1 MRLEPGRRAAIM
13 ALLLW
18 PSLALADQPISEAER
33 RLFLDPHLANLEAPA
48 TLRYRYAKTGTF
60 EEGFEDQV
68 RVILQP
74 SGAGTHAHV
83 EYLTG
88 ARALPLPDVD
98 AAVGNPVILS
108 FLERDVREMQ
118 RITGGQAGYFR
129 KRVRLAL
136 ANEAQVT
143 PIRLELSGHDI
154 SAVLIVVQP
163 YAQDPMRARFPR
175 YVRKTYS
182 FTLSPEVPGM
192 LYEMRTLTPDPA
204 GAAPLIEE
212 RLTYTAAER

>member
-1 MRLEPGRRAAIM
+1 MKPGRRAAIV

-18 PSLALADQPISEAER
+18 PSLAPAEQSLSEAER
-33 RLFLDPHLANLEAPA
+33 RLFLDAHLANLEAPA
-48 TLRYRYAKTGTF
+48 TLRYRYAKSGTL

-68 RVILQP
+68 RVILKP
-74 SGAGTHAHV
+74 SDAGAGTHAHV

-88 ARALPLPDVD
+88 ARALALPDID
-98 AAVGNPVILS
+98 SAVGNPVILS

-143 PIRLELSGHDI
+143 PIRLDLSGHDI
-154 SAVLIVVQP
+154 AAVRIVVQP
-163 YAQDPMRARFPR
+163 YAQDPLRERFAR

-182 FTLSPEVPGM
+182 FTLSTEVPGM
-192 LYEMRTLTPDPA
+192 LYEMHTLTPDPT
-204 GAAPLIEE
+204 GAAPLLEE